1 MTRADPTTYLLENVA
16 EMMKPGG
23 PWYRIA
29 CHGHSVPG
37 GHTVDP
43 LMEIDTAYPMV
54 WRRKLIR
61 KFPFRGIN
69 VIVTAVGGENSPSGA
84 ERFERDVL
92 AFNPSI
98 VTIDYAVN
106 DRGCGLQKAE
116 VAWRQMIEQSLERQ
130 IKVLLL
136 TPTFD
141 VRPGKEGTLVDHVR
155 QIVDLADEYE
165 VGLVDSYQAF
175 TRHVENGGY
184 IGELMSVAHHPSDL
198 GHELVARELMR
209 WFPVFD
215 VLAANNIGLQS
226 LSNPGIRRR

>member
-1 MTRADPTTYLLENVA
+1 MTIANPATYLKENAV
-16 EMMKPGG
+16 EMMMTGG

-29 CHGHSVPG
+29 CHGHSIPG

-43 LMEIDTAYPMV
+43 LMEIDTAYPMK
-54 WRRKLIR
+54 WRQKLIR

-69 VIVTAVGGENSPSGA
+69 VIVTAIGGENSPSGA
-84 ERFERDVL
+84 ERFEGDVL

-98 VTIDYAVN
+98 ITIDYGLN
-106 DRGCGLQKAE
+106 DRDCGLEKAE

-141 VRPGKEGTLVDHVR
+141 VRPDMDGTVVDHVR
-155 QIVDLADEYE
+155 QIYDLANEYK

-175 TRHVENGGY
+175 TNHIESGGY
-184 IGELMSVAHHPSDL
+184 AGELMSVAHHPNDL
-198 GHELVARELMR
+198 GHELIARELMR
-209 WFPVFD
+209 WIPVFD
-215 VLAANNIGLQS
+215 VLTAINN
-226 LSNPGIRRR
+226 

>member
-1 MTRADPTTYLLENVA
+1 MTTADPATYLKENVE
-16 EMMKPGG
+16 EMMRPGG

-43 LMEIDTAYPMV
+43 LMEIDTAYPMI
-54 WRRKLIR
+54 WRRKLTR
-61 KFPFRGIN
+61 RFPFRGIN
-69 VIVTAVGGENSPSGA
+69 VIVTAVGGESSPSGA

-92 AFNPSI
+92 ALNPKI
-98 VTIDYAVN
+98 ITIDYGVN
-106 DRGCGLQKAE
+106 DRVCGLEEAE

-141 VRPGKEGTLVDHVR
+141 VRPDKEGTLDDHVR
-155 QIVDLADEYE
+155 QISDLANEYE

-175 TRHVENGGY
+175 TNHVDSGGY
-184 IGELMSVAHHPSDL
+184 AGELMSVAHHPNEL

-209 WFPVFD
+209 WIPVFD
-215 VLAANNIGLQS
+215 VLADKT
-226 LSNPGIRRR
+226 SN

>member
-1 MTRADPTTYLLENVA
+1 MPIADPATYLKENV
-16 EMMKPGG
+16 EELMRGGG

-43 LMEIDTAYPMV
+43 LMEIETAYPMV
-54 WRRKLIR
+54 WRRKLVR
-61 KFPFRGIN
+61 KFPYRGIN

-92 AFNPSI
+92 TLNPSI
-98 VTIDYAVN
+98 ITIDYGVN
-106 DRGCGLQKAE
+106 DRGCGLKEAE
-116 VAWRQMIEQSLERQ
+116 AAWRQMIEQSLERK

-141 VRPGKEGTLVDHVR
+141 VRPEKEGTLDDHVH
-155 QIVDLADEYE
+155 QISDLASEYE
-165 VGLVDSYQAF
+165 VGLVDSYHVF
-175 TRHVENGGY
+175 TRYIESGGHVNE
-184 IGELMSVAHHPSDL
+184 IMSVAHHPNDL

-209 WFPVFD
+209 WIPIFD
-215 VLAANNIGLQS
+215 VLA
-226 LSNPGIRRR
+226 

>member
-1 MTRADPTTYLLENVA
+1 MAIADPATYLKENVA
-16 EMMKPGG
+16 EMMSGG

-43 LMEIDTAYPMV
+43 LVEIDSAYPMK
-54 WRRKLIR
+54 WRQKLMR
-61 KFPFRGIN
+61 RFPFRGIN

-92 AFNPSI
+92 ALRPSI
-98 VTIDYAVN
+98 ITIDYGVN
-106 DRGCGLQKAE
+106 DRGCGLEKAE
-116 VAWRQMIEQSLERQ
+116 AAWRQMIEQSLERQ

-141 VRPGKEGTLVDHVR
+141 VRPEMAGTLDDHACQTR
-155 QIVDLADEYE
+155 DLAGEYQ

-175 TRHVENGGY
+175 TNHIESGGY
-184 IGELMSVAHHPSDL
+184 AGELMSVAHHPNDL

-209 WFPVFD
+209 WIQVFD
-215 VLAANNIGLQS
+215 VLADKNK
-226 LSNPGIRRR
+226 

>member
-1 MTRADPTTYLLENVA
+1 MTIADPATYLKENVA
-16 EMMKPGG
+16 EMMMSGG

-43 LMEIDTAYPMV
+43 LMEIDTAYPMI

-69 VIVTAVGGENSPSGA
+69 VIVTAIGGENSPSGA

-92 AFNPSI
+92 ALNPSI
-98 VTIDYAVN
+98 ITIDYGVN
-106 DRGCGLQKAE
+106 DRDCGLEKAE
-116 VAWRQMIEQSLERQ
+116 AAWRQMIEQSLERQ
-130 IKVLLL
+130 IKVLLH

-141 VRPGKEGTLVDHVR
+141 VRPEKEGTLKDHVR
-155 QIVDLADEYE
+155 QIYDLANEYE
-165 VGLVDSYQAF
+165 VGLVDSYKAF
-175 TRHVENGGY
+175 TNHIESGGY
-184 IGELMSVAHHPSDL
+184 SGELMSVAHHPNEL

-209 WFPVFD
+209 WIPVFD
-215 VLAANNIGLQS
+215 VLAAKNK
-226 LSNPGIRRR
+226 

>member
-1 MTRADPTTYLLENVA
+1 
-16 EMMKPGG
+16 
-23 PWYRIA
+23 
-29 CHGHSVPG
+29 
-37 GHTVDP
+37 
-43 LMEIDTAYPMV
+43 MEIDTAYPMV

-92 AFNPSI
+92 ALNPSI
-98 VTIDYAVN
+98 ITIDYGVN
-106 DRGCGLQKAE
+106 DRGCGLEKAE
-116 VAWRQMIEQSLERQ
+116 AAWRQMIEKSLERQ

-141 VRPGKEGTLVDHVR
+141 VRPEKAGTLDDHIR
-155 QIVDLADEYE
+155 QIIDLANEYE

-175 TRHVENGGY
+175 TNHIKSGGY
-184 IGELMSVAHHPSDL
+184 AGELMSVAHHPNEL

-209 WFPVFD
+209 WIPIFD
-215 VLAANNIGLQS
+215 VLAAKNK
-226 LSNPGIRRR
+226 

>member
-1 MTRADPTTYLLENVA
+1 MAIANPATYLKDNVA
-16 EMMKPGG
+16 DMMKGGG

-43 LMEIDTAYPMV
+43 FMDVDIAYPMV

-69 VIVTAVGGENSPSGA
+69 VIVTAIGGESSPSGA

-92 AFNPSI
+92 DLHPAI
-98 VTIDYAVN
+98 ITIDYGVN
-106 DRGCGLQKAE
+106 DRVCGLEKAE
-116 VAWRQMIEQSLERQ
+116 PAWRQMIEHSLEHQ

-141 VRPGKEGTLVDHVR
+141 VRPGKEGTLGVHAR
-155 QIVDLADEYE
+155 QIRDLASEYE

-175 TRHVENGGY
+175 TDHIERGGY
-184 IGELMSVAHHPSDL
+184 AGELMSVAHHPNEL

-209 WFPVFD
+209 WIPVFD
-215 VLAANNIGLQS
+215 VLAAKNKG
-226 LSNPGIRRR
+226 